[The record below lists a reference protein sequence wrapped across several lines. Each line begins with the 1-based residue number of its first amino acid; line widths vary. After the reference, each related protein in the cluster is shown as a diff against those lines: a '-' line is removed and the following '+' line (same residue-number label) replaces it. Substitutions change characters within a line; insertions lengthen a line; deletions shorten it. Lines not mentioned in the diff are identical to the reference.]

1 MIMKKL
7 LVTLTAVAM
16 LVMSIAAVSAAEV
29 ITEDETS
36 TRNMDAETF
45 LETRLEKLDE
55 ALESG
60 LITQEQ
66 YDLMVEHMT
75 ERAESGVFGRGPNGY
90 LNNEDCVLG
99 EDANLQLFRNENSG
113 TRNGL
118 GNGVMQRRADG
129 TGFGGG
135 RGQGLGLCH

>member
-1 MIMKKL
+1 
-7 LVTLTAVAM
+7 M

-45 LETRLEKLDE
+45 LETRLEQLDE

-90 LNNEDCVLG
+90 LNMKTVFS
-99 EDANLQLFRNENSG
+99 EDASS
-113 TRNGL
+113 
-118 GNGVMQRRADG
+118 VI
-129 TGFGGG
+129 
-135 RGQGLGLCH
+135 

>member
-1 MIMKKL
+1 MKKL

-16 LVMSIAAVSAAEV
+16 LVMSIVAVSAAEV
-29 ITEDETS
+29 
-36 TRNMDAETF
+36 DADTF
-45 LETRLEKLDE
+45 LETRLERLDE

-75 ERAESGVFGRGPNGY
+75 ENAEA
-90 LNNEDCVLG
+90 CILG
-99 EDANLQLFRNENSG
+99 EDGNLQLFRNENSG
-113 TRNGL
+113 ARNGQ

-135 RGQGLGLCH
+135 RGQGLGRCH